1 MRFKLIFALI
11 VVAWILPFLLV
22 NRAMIAAPARVN
34 FIFGSVDASFGLLVL
49 GVCVPIVLAVIVY
62 AGIWQSSVIIETRRQ
77 ARELQAQRTLAD
89 NAEASRITELGTM
102 LRGEIAGL
110 DQRLQSAIES
120 LRGEFH
126 DTERSIA
133 AILGEMDDRIKA
145 DRAGGAGL

>member
-1 MRFKLIFALI
+1 
-11 VVAWILPFLLV
+11 
-22 NRAMIAAPARVN
+22 
-34 FIFGSVDASFGLLVL
+34 
-49 GVCVPIVLAVIVY
+49 
-62 AGIWQSSVIIETRRQ
+62 
-77 ARELQAQRTLAD
+77 
-89 NAEASRITELGTM
+89 M